1 MTRDQRAL
9 RMSHEFT
16 HLNNDIPVHRCE
28 VQRTTMT
35 YLPYNEF
42 VRILTS
48 EYVVDVTDVGKS
60 NDLGRP

>member
-1 MTRDQRAL
+1 
-9 RMSHEFT
+9 MSHEFT